1 LGVFKSRHG
10 GTLHEHPRLHP
21 HRLRHCR
28 AFAFFRRWR
37 KNPSHPLCGWSVT
50 PLPVS
55 NSKYKT
61 LNRNIGRALHRY
73 DMLQDGDRIVIGL
86 SGGADSMVMMWM
98 LAERLPRIPLS
109 YELFPVYID
118 PGFEGS
124 CSESLKAWS
133 AAVGFNLRVEYTD
146 YGILGHSS
154 SNREN
159 PCFLCSRLRRRRL
172 FEIADEM
179 GCNKLALGHNKD
191 DIIETL
197 FLNIFFAGVICTMV
211 PSQAF
216 FKGRFTIIRP
226 LAYAEEELIRVFA
239 REQCFPEFVN
249 PCPSADNSKRREI
262 KNILKKLYS
271 NNNKIKGNIFRAMS
285 RVKTDYLLK

>member
-1 LGVFKSRHG
+1 M
-10 GTLHEHPRLHP
+10 
-21 HRLRHCR
+21 
-28 AFAFFRRWR
+28 
-37 KNPSHPLCGWSVT
+37 
-50 PLPVS
+50 PVS

-98 LAERLPRIPLS
+98 LAERLPRIPLN
-109 YELFPVYID
+109 YELFPVHID

-124 CSESLKAWS
+124 CSELLKAWS

-159 PCFLCSRLRRRRL
+159 PCFLCSRLRRKRL

-197 FLNIFFAGVICTMV
+197 FLNIFFAGEICTMV
-211 PSQAF
+211 PSQTF
-216 FKGRFTIIRP
+216 FKGRYTIIRP
-226 LAYAEEELIRVFA
+226 LAYADEELIRAFA

-262 KNILKKLYS
+262 KNILKKLY
-271 NNNKIKGNIFRAMS
+271 NKNKKIKGNIFRAMS